1 MNKHLYIFFLLAF
14 LHVTVGYS
22 QESNYVWWNPAKNP
36 LPSIEG
42 QAWKDV
48 KNPYDRLPARAEKLV
63 RQDVWDLSQNSAG
76 LMLRFKSNSD
86 QIMVRYKVSGEQA
99 MPHMPA
105 TGVSGV
111 DLYAVGTDG
120 KWLWCAGKY
129 SMGDTIEYRFKGL
142 APNDTYHQKGREY
155 HLYFP
160 LYNNVQWME
169 VGVPK
174 GTLFNPLPARKEKP
188 IVVYGTSIAQGG
200 CASRPGMAWPAI
212 VGRKLDRPLINLGFS
227 GNGRLEKEVISYIE
241 EIDAKMFVLDCLPN
255 LDASDAAKSEQVK
268 NLVIQSV
275 KQLRQKNLSTPI
287 LLVEHCGFSDEA
299 INPSHKLNYTA
310 INQAQREA
318 FEQLKSEGQNNLYLL
333 SKEEIGLSMD
343 ATVDG
348 IHPNDLGMQQ
358 YANAYEK
365 VMRTILSEPLG
376 EQTTTQPSI
385 QNRDANVY
393 DWDNRHQEILTLNK
407 IKPPRIVF
415 LGNSITHFWGGEPK
429 TSIVNGLDSWN
440 QFMEPL
446 GVRNFGYGWDRIENV
461 LWRVYHDE
469 LSGYEAAQVVIL
481 IGTNNISFNSNAEI
495 IEGLQFLIQAIKVR
509 QPKADILLMGIYPR
523 RKVEEKISELNQGLV
538 KVSGLMNVR
547 YLDPGKVLLD
557 ANGKISET
565 FFIDGLHPNA
575 EGYKRLAQVITP
587 YLKPLEKAQI
597 KKK

>member
-299 INPSHKLNYTA
+299 INPSHKLIYTA

-376 EQTTTQPSI
+376 AQTTTQPSI

-557 ANGKISET
+557 ANGKINET